1 MMLRQTAS
9 ATASRFVKR
18 RASVVLP
25 TASTFP
31 MEFFSSSTPSS
42 HSASTKENDIPD
54 LFLPRITEKR
64 LNEAGPGGRSSNA
77 GIKVAIFGATGFIG
91 KHLCHNLGHNGAY
104 AYIGNRGDDVDI
116 RDMKPMFDLGHTRF
130 VYYNARDIES
140 MKDVIGDADVVINL
154 TSKTHDTG
162 QPVQTSKFPFI
173 GWQTNYSIEDVN
185 VGIAKTI
192 AELCVEMQVDNLIH
206 VSAAGVSEDH
216 PSEWARTKYR
226 GEQMVREIYPW
237 VTIVRPT
244 QLFGT
249 EDKFLHY
256 FANMQK
262 MYGVVPVCG
271 DGSKLTQPVWA
282 VDVAKTISR
291 ITDAPEKFEGRTVDC
306 FGPSDYTYEELG
318 KFVLDLI
325 EQDKKI
331 LHVPEK
337 YYLMMAKALGYQSF
351 VTMNEDMAKLWSRD
365 MLPAMTAEEYR
376 NQPEEGKIIT
386 MEDLGITATPIE
398 KEAFSYLHRFRTA
411 GHFGRVDGYH

>member
-1 MMLRQTAS
+1 MMLGRTANAARLVQQRIS
-9 ATASRFVKR
+9 ARTATAAFRFE
-18 RASVVLP
+18 SY
-25 TASTFP
+25 SSSSSS
-31 MEFFSSSTPSS
+31 SSSTR
-42 HSASTKENDIPD
+42 KDDRPD

-77 GIKVAIFGATGFIG
+77 GIKIAIFGATGFVG

-104 AYIGNRGDDVDI
+104 AYIGNRGDEVDH
-116 RDMKPMFDLGHTRF
+116 RDIKPMFDLGHTRF
-130 VYYNARDIES
+130 VYYSPRDVDS
-140 MKDVIGDADVVINL
+140 MRDVIGDADIVINL
-154 TSKTHDTG
+154 ISKTYNTG
-162 QPVQTSKFPFI
+162 QPIQTKDFPYI

-185 VGIAKTI
+185 VGIAKQI

-216 PSEWARTKYR
+216 PSEWARTKFL
-226 GEQMVREIYPW
+226 GEQAVKEIYPW
-237 VTIVRPT
+237 ATIVRPT

-256 FANMQK
+256 FANMAK
-262 MYGVVPVCG
+262 LYGVVPVLG
-271 DGSKLTQPVWA
+271 DGTKLTQPVWA

-291 ITDAPEKFEGRTVDC
+291 ITDAPQKFEGRTVDC

-318 KFVLDLI
+318 KFVLDLT
-325 EQDKKI
+325 EQDKRI

-351 VTMNEDMAKLWSRD
+351 VNMNEDMAKLWSRD

-376 NQPEEGKIIT
+376 NQPEEGKILT
-386 MEDLGITATPIE
+386 MEDLGITGTPIE

>member
-1 MMLRQTAS
+1 
-9 ATASRFVKR
+9 
-18 RASVVLP
+18 
-25 TASTFP
+25 
-31 MEFFSSSTPSS
+31 
-42 HSASTKENDIPD
+42 
-54 LFLPRITEKR
+54 
-64 LNEAGPGGRSSNA
+64 
-77 GIKVAIFGATGFIG
+77 
-91 KHLCHNLGHNGAY
+91 
-104 AYIGNRGDDVDI
+104 
-116 RDMKPMFDLGHTRF
+116 MKPMFDLGHTRF
-130 VYYNARDIES
+130 VHYNARDIES
-140 MKDVIGDADVVINL
+140 MKEVIGDADVVINL

-206 VSAAGVSEDH
+206 VSAAGISEDH

-226 GEQMVREIYPW
+226 GEQIVREIYPW
-237 VTIVRPT
+237 ATIVRPT

-271 DGSKLTQPVWA
+271 DGSTLTQPVWA

-351 VTMNEDMAKLWSRD
+351 VSMNEDMAKLWSRD

>member
-1 MMLRQTAS
+1 MMLGRTANAARLVQQRIS
-9 ATASRFVKR
+9 ARTATAAFRFE
-18 RASVVLP
+18 SY
-25 TASTFP
+25 SSSSSSS
-31 MEFFSSSTPSS
+31 SSSTR
-42 HSASTKENDIPD
+42 KDDRPD

-77 GIKVAIFGATGFIG
+77 GIKVAIFGATGFVG

-104 AYIGNRGDDVDI
+104 AYIGNRGDEVDH
-116 RDMKPMFDLGHTRF
+116 RDIKPMFDLGHTRF
-130 VYYNARDIES
+130 VYYSPRDVDS
-140 MKDVIGDADVVINL
+140 MRDVIGDADIVINL
-154 TSKTHDTG
+154 ISKTYNTG
-162 QPVQTSKFPFI
+162 QPIQTKDFPYI

-185 VGIAKTI
+185 VGIAKQI

-216 PSEWARTKYR
+216 PSEWARTKFL
-226 GEQMVREIYPW
+226 GEQAVKEIYPW
-237 VTIVRPT
+237 ATIVRPT

-256 FANMQK
+256 FANMAK
-262 MYGVVPVCG
+262 LYGVVPVLG
-271 DGSKLTQPVWA
+271 DGTKLTQPVWA

-318 KFVLDLI
+318 KFVLDLT
-325 EQDKKI
+325 EQDKRI

-351 VTMNEDMAKLWSRD
+351 VNMNEDMAKLWSRD

-376 NQPEEGKIIT
+376 NQPEEGKILT
-386 MEDLGITATPIE
+386 MEDLGITGTPIE

>member
-1 MMLRQTAS
+1 LKS
-9 ATASRFVKR
+9 NSIIIIR
-18 RASVVLP
+18 RTVPYRYTINYLQLSNLLVA
-25 TASTFP
+25 
-31 MEFFSSSTPSS
+31 FF
-42 HSASTKENDIPD
+42 IFI
-54 LFLPRITEKR
+54 L
-64 LNEAGPGGRSSNA
+64 GR
-77 GIKVAIFGATGFIG
+77 
-91 KHLCHNLGHNGAY
+91 NGAY
-104 AYIGNRGDDVDI
+104 AYIGNRGDEVDH
-116 RDMKPMFDLGHTRF
+116 RDIKPMFDLGHTRF
-130 VYYNARDIES
+130 VFYSPRDVDS
-140 MKDVIGDADVVINL
+140 MRDVIGDADIVINL
-154 TSKTHDTG
+154 ISKTHNTG
-162 QPVQTSKFPFI
+162 QPIQTKDFPYI

-185 VGIAKTI
+185 VGIAKQI

-216 PSEWARTKYR
+216 PSEWARTKYL
-226 GEQMVREIYPW
+226 GEQAVKEIYPW
-237 VTIVRPT
+237 ATIVRPT

-256 FANMQK
+256 FANMAK
-262 MYGVVPVCG
+262 MYGVVPVLG
-271 DGSKLTQPVWA
+271 DGTKLTQPVWA

-291 ITDAPEKFEGRTVDC
+291 ITDAPQKFEGRTVDC

-318 KFVLDLI
+318 KFVLDLT

-351 VTMNEDMAKLWSRD
+351 VNMNEDMAKLWSRD

-376 NQPEEGKIIT
+376 NQPEEGKILT
-386 MEDLGITATPIE
+386 MEDLGITGTPIE